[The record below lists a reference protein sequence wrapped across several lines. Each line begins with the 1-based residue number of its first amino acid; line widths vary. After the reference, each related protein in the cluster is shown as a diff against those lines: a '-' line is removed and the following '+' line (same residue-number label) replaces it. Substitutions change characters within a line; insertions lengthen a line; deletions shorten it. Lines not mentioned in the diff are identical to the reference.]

1 MSTTRRRRTKEE
13 AREEI
18 LTAAAKRLLDAGPDA
33 LRIADVAA
41 DVGMTHPTLLHHV
54 GSRDELLQDAT
65 AHLMQRTAARTL
77 EAMRRAGSE
86 QELDGFVR
94 ESLEAFRDRG
104 RTRAVAWLALTG
116 RLGATSKP
124 PWQPFIAAA
133 HAARQRRLAARA
145 RGHGR
150 SLAASAA
157 LSPEAASSMDVPEAD
172 LGETRNTLVL
182 AFLAVFALEL
192 IGDSVL
198 ADAGLGTD
206 AGAPDRFLG
215 WFASLLD
222 KTLA

>member
-1 MSTTRRRRTKEE
+1 MATTRRRRTKEE

-33 LRIADVAA
+33 LRVADVAA

-54 GSRDELLQDAT
+54 GSRDELVQDAT

-77 EAMRRAGSE
+77 EAMRRAGGE
-86 QELDGFVR
+86 TDVDGFVR
-94 ESLEAFRDRG
+94 ESLEAFRDEG

-116 RLGATSKP
+116 RLGATPKP

-133 HAARQRRLAARA
+133 HAARQRRAAARA
-145 RGHGR
+145 R
-150 SLAASAA
+150 AQASAEVTGGHA
-157 LSPEAASSMDVPEAD
+157 GSGEPPEVQ

-192 IGDSVL
+192 IGESVL
-198 ADAGLGTD
+198 ADAGLGAD
-206 AGAPDRFLG
+206 EGATDRFLG
-215 WFASLLD
+215 WFASLLER
-222 KTLA
+222 TLA